1 MHRQDE
7 TMDQFSDQTVPSDE
21 QPEKIDFT
29 VDSAGN
35 VSPGTRERAARV
47 AERTQP
53 SHNPFRNAGRP

>member
-1 MHRQDE
+1 MHRQDD
-7 TMDQFSDQTVPSDE
+7 TMDVYSDQTTASDE
-21 QPEKIDFT
+21 PPKKIDFT

-53 SHNPFRNAGRP
+53 SHNPFRTPGQP

>member
-7 TMDQFSDQTVPSDE
+7 IMDHNSDQIPTSDE
-21 QPEKIDFT
+21 NSKPIDFT

-35 VSPGTRERAARV
+35 VSPGTRQRAARM

-53 SHNPFRNAGRP
+53 SHNPFRTTG

>member
-7 TMDQFSDQTVPSDE
+7 IMDQNSDQIPASDE
-21 QPEKIDFT
+21 NSKPIDFT
-29 VDSAGN
+29 VDSDGN

-53 SHNPFRNAGRP
+53 SRNTWRTTG

>member
-7 TMDQFSDQTVPSDE
+7 TMDLHSDQTVAPED

-53 SHNPFRNAGRP
+53 THNPFRTSDRP